1 MDKSLKELI
10 EENMPYNIEFKIKKA
25 DTKEIV
31 DIHSIAEFDRENNIV
46 FGVIQDITERKK
58 AEESLRLN
66 SEILLNVAEGVLLIR
81 ASDGTIVFTNP
92 RIETMF
98 GYQNGELIG
107 EKVTIL
113 NAPDETQ
120 EAGVSKIHNSLMQT
134 GEWDGE
140 VRNIKKNRTTFWCH
154 AKVSTFDHSEYGK
167 VWVEAHEDITERKLI
182 EEEIKT
188 LNNELE
194 KRVEERTKKLQES
207 NKELESFS
215 YSVSHDL
222 RAPLRAIDSFS
233 KIILE
238 NYSDKM
244 EPEMQRYLN
253 IIINNTKNMGNL
265 IDDLLSFSRLGR
277 KEMQF
282 AEINMKK
289 QVQEIIYE
297 MKLQNEKRELEFVVK
312 SIPNAFGDT
321 SMIRIVLT
329 NLFSNAVKFT
339 GRKAK
344 AIIEFDG
351 KIENNEIIYCI
362 RDNGVGFNMKYI
374 DKIFG
379 VFQRLHGQDEFEG
392 TGVGLALVH
401 RIISRHGGRVWAGA
415 KI

>member
-1 MDKSLKELI
+1 MIKTYARVALSGIPEKFETFVSALNMWFSISVYSPEKE
-10 EENMPYNIEFKIKKA
+10 YF
-25 DTKEIV
+25 
-31 DIHSIAEFDRENNIV
+31 IAVFD
-46 FGVIQDITERKK
+46 VITYRK
-58 AEESLRLN
+58 
-66 SEILLNVAEGVLLIR
+66 R
-81 ASDGTIVFTNP
+81 A
-92 RIETMF
+92 
-98 GYQNGELIG
+98 
-107 EKVTIL
+107 
-113 NAPDETQ
+113 
-120 EAGVSKIHNSLMQT
+120 
-134 GEWDGE
+134 
-140 VRNIKKNRTTFWCH
+140 
-154 AKVSTFDHSEYGK
+154 
-167 VWVEAHEDITERKLI
+167 
-182 EEEIKT
+182 EEEIKK

-194 KRVEERTKKLQES
+194 KRVEERTEKLQES

-244 EPEMQRYLN
+244 EPEIQRYLN

-277 KEMQF
+277 REMQF
-282 AEINMKK
+282 AEINMEK
-289 QVQEIIYE
+289 QVQETIYE

-312 SIPNAFGDT
+312 SLPNAFGDT

-339 GRKAK
+339 GRKEK

-379 VFQRLHGQDEFEG
+379 VFQRLHSQDEFEG

-401 RIISRHGGRVWAGA
+401 RIISRHGGRVWAEA
-415 KI
+415 KINEGAEFYFTLPVKGGNS